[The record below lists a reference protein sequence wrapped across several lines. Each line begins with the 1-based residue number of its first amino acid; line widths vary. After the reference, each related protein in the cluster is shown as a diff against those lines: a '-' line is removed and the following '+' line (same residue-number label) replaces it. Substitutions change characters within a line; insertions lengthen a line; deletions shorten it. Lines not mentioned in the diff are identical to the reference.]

1 MDIFED
7 LLTKTQGFPADRIED
22 LRSTAETLSTIAGMS
37 KSDLQEEVRQV
48 IERLP
53 EMRAQRAQQ
62 MREAAKQVEG
72 KDRQV
77 MLKDADTLARSS
89 EKLALPDAEEQ
100 YKRRAALVELSVRLK
115 AQLREVSQATPELDP
130 VRLKKFDMALGAI
143 VRGLPDEVGSKAD
156 RSMMARMTF
165 VHELRDAGG
174 NVDLA
179 VDNFYT
185 NTFGDNER
193 GHWGDAGLEGVVRK
207 AGADVDRAKDMVPTA
222 QQTQDYVHNKI
233 VQESQEEHDAA
244 AAQNALLQD
253 MPKLAAEHLSP
264 KEYACYRVMI
274 DNEHLMDWNVGK
286 DGKIRFKAKTLDANS
301 TENTVSK
308 ILQRDLNYQN
318 IRGANLLIENTVDK
332 LNKLM
337 VEKAGQDVQVTEKAA
352 ERMGK
357 TTQEIVSDPAAQAK
371 PAPTLGKPRKGKGVD
386 L

>member
-7 LLTKTQGFPADRIED
+7 LLTKTQSFPQDRIDD

-62 MREAAKQVEG
+62 MREEAKKVEG
-72 KDRQV
+72 PDRPR
-77 MLKDADTLARSS
+77 MMKDADVLERSS
-89 EKLALPDAEEQ
+89 QKLALPDADEQ
-100 YKRRAALVELSVRLK
+100 YKRRATLVELSVRLK
-115 AQLREVSQATPELDP
+115 AQLREVTQSTPELDP
-130 VRLKKFDMALGAI
+130 DRLKKFDMALGAI

-156 RSMMARMTF
+156 RAMMARMTF
-165 VHELRDAGG
+165 VQELRDAGG

-179 VDNFYT
+179 VDNFYK

-193 GHWGDAGLEGVVRK
+193 GHWGDAGLEGVVQR
-207 AGADVDRAKDMVPTA
+207 ANADADRAKDRVPTE

-233 VQESQEEHDAA
+233 AQENQEDHDAA

-253 MPKLAAEHLSP
+253 MPKLAAEHLNA

-274 DNEHLMDWNVGK
+274 DNEHLIDWEVKNGK
-286 DGKIRFKAKTLDANS
+286 TRFKAKALDAND

-332 LNKLM
+332 LNTLM
-337 VEKAGQDVQVTEKAA
+337 REKAGQDVQVTEKAT
-352 ERMGK
+352 ERMSK

-371 PAPTLGKPRKGKGVD
+371 PAPTLGKPRGKGKGVD
-386 L
+386 I